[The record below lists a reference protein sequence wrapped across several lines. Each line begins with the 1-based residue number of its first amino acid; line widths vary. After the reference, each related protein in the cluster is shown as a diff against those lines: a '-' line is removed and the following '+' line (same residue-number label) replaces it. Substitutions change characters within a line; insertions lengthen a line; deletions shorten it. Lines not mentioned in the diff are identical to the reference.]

1 MNEIR
6 RPLKYSII
14 LGCLLFI
21 LSLCLALNISVYMN
35 QRNSLY
41 ERHQAYIR
49 DLLHFVASNMD
60 VDDLKKCVETG
71 QKSEQFHKT
80 QAFLDNIKDSY
91 EISYV
96 YVIIPMNTSDRDNIM
111 NVIAGMSTYE
121 KKYQPDMKVQLGGLT
136 GTDYTAEIAALYYNA
151 MNNRGEITFFE
162 DNLDEV
168 FKTVVPDREVV
179 CAAWEGVFIEIFYS

>member
-14 LGCLLFI
+14 VGCLLFI

-91 EISYV
+91 EIKYV
-96 YVIIPMNTSDRDNIM
+96 YVIIPVNTSDRDNIM

-121 KKYQPDMKVQLGGLT
+121 KNISP
-136 GTDYTAEIAALYYNA
+136 I
-151 MNNRGEITFFE
+151 
-162 DNLDEV
+162 
-168 FKTVVPDREVV
+168 
-179 CAAWEGVFIEIFYS
+179 